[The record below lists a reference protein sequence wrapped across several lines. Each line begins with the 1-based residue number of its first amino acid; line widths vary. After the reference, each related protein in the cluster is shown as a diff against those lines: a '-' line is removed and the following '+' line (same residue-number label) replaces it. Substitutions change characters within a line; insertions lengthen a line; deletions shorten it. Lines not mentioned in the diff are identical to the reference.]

1 MLAHPL
7 HCFFFANYRF
17 ASSSRLSHNLFRFPC
32 AGDAIKTLPPAPL
45 LPGQPAAAVGQLS
58 AATAKRSR
66 SSSRESQADTSDRSA
81 PGRASVRVPGSGKT
95 GAKADGKAGAK
106 AGSQRGTSAPR
117 DATPTTFK
125 ERKVGT

>member
-1 MLAHPL
+1 L
-7 HCFFFANYRF
+7 
-17 ASSSRLSHNLFRFPC
+17 LFRFPC

-45 LPGQPAAAVGQLS
+45 LPGQPAPAVGQLS
-58 AATAKRSR
+58 AATAKS
-66 SSSRESQADTSDRSA
+66 SSSRESQADTSDRSP
-81 PGRASVRVPGSGKT
+81 PGRASVHVPAS
-95 GAKADGKAGAK
+95 GKAGGKASAK